1 MEFCNLHR
9 KIKNLTKST
18 KVHFYGNHEPVQR
31 HEMGRPIPIFMPEQQ
46 KTGATPRFFG
56 YSTRYKTACAVIN
69 QYLSEENEVPNEL
82 V

>member
-31 HEMGRPIPIFMPEQQ
+31 HEMGRPIPIFTCRNNKKPGQLPGFLDIQQ
-46 KTGATPRFFG
+46 DTKQR
-56 YSTRYKTACAVIN
+56 
-69 QYLSEENEVPNEL
+69 VP
-82 V
+82 